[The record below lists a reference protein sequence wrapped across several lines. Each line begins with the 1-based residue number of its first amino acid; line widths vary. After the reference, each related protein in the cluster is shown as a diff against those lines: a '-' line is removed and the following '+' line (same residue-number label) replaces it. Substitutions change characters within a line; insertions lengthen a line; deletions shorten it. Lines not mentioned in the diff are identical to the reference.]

1 MSTGIR
7 PGTRDQCCSGI
18 RFWRYQMVLGVKF
31 SNFSIWVRVFILFFK
46 SIFFWVPF
54 WYEDL
59 VVGELTVAI

>member
-1 MSTGIR
+1 
-7 PGTRDQCCSGI
+7 
-18 RFWRYQMVLGVKF
+18 MVLGVKF